1 MKKLPIKILRI
12 ENTVCLDE
20 NFIKLLSK
28 LRYSLTELKLD
39 TSLSSC
45 VQTKEALNEVFDPFK

>member
-28 LRYSLTELKLD
+28 LRFSLTELKID

-45 VQTKEALNEVFDPFK
+45 A